1 MSQERE
7 LGKFNIAVSLVYCP
21 KHQKIVD
28 TTIACMSCT
37 HYRGQDWQ
45 KVICTYQ
52 PKEEEKV

>member
-7 LGKFNIAVSLVYCP
+7 LEKFNIAVSLVYCP
-21 KHQKIVD
+21 KNQKIVD
-28 TTIACMSCT
+28 TTIACISCP

-52 PKEEEKV
+52 PKEEEKA